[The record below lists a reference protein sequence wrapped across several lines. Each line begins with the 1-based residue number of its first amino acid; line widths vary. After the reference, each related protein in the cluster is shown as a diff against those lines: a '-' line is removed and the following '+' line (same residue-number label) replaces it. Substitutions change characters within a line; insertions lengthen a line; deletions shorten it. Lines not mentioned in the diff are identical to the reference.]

1 MIRLLYRIGSDL
13 IAGMKRI
20 RLRWIAQFAN
30 SLFIAVPSFHR
41 SIYLR
46 GRKQGDNPAM
56 TTLGNFLRTASIL
69 IGSLTLAPLMAQH
82 QGHEHEAGE
91 AHAHANVTDEHAGA
105 VHHDE
110 HASEKF
116 NPGKMIMDHI
126 GDEHGWHLWGH
137 TSIPLPVILFDT
149 QRGLK
154 VFSSA
159 RFDHGHA
166 SHDGYALVDHELV
179 AVDTRGNPDEIASAN
194 IWDISITKNVV
205 SLFVSLG
212 ILLII
217 FISVAKAYTRRVGQA
232 PTGLQNLV
240 EPIILFVRD
249 DIAKS
254 AIGEHKYQK
263 FMPYLLTAFF
273 FIFLNNLMGL
283 VPFFPGGA
291 NLTGNIAITLVLALI
306 TFVIVTINGNKNY
319 WGHILAM
326 PGVPAWVLV
335 ILTPVEILGMF
346 LKPFV
351 LMIRLFAN
359 ITAGHIIALSFFSL
373 IFVFGETNAGA
384 GYGVAVGSLAFTIF
398 MTVLELLVA
407 FIQAYVFTFLSAM
420 YIGAALEEHGEHKES
435 II

>member
-1 MIRLLYRIGSDL
+1 MS
-13 IAGMKRI
+13 
-20 RLRWIAQFAN
+20 
-30 SLFIAVPSFHR
+30 
-41 SIYLR
+41 
-46 GRKQGDNPAM
+46 
-56 TTLGNFLRTASIL
+56 TLNLLRTASLL
-69 IGSLTLAPLMAQH
+69 IGSLLFGTLQAQH
-82 QGHEHEAGE
+82 EGHDHGTEAHEHVQAEAPHHGE
-91 AHAHANVTDEHAGA
+91 AAP
-105 VHHDE
+105 
-110 HASEKF
+110 EKF

-137 TSIPLPVILFDT
+137 TSLPLPVILYDT
-149 QRGLK
+149 QRGLH
-154 VFSSA
+154 VFSSS

-166 SHDGYALVDHELV
+166 AYEGYGLVDHKVV
-179 AVDTRGNPDEIASAN
+179 AMDAAGNVDEAASAN
-194 IWDISITKNVV
+194 IWDISITKNVL
-205 SLFVSLG
+205 SLFISLAVL
-212 ILLII
+212 LLI
-217 FISVAKAYTRRVGQA
+217 FLSVAKAYDRRVGQA

-254 AIGEHKYQK
+254 AIGEHKYRK
-263 FMPYLLTAFF
+263 YMPYLLTAFF

-319 WGHILAM
+319 WGHIFAM

-420 YIGAALEEHGEHKES
+420 YIGAAVEEHHAH
-435 II
+435 